1 MVDASDDDV
10 AEALADLHRLTF
22 FDAEAMPDSIPGAWG
37 LANFG
42 DNRVVFADVVPST
55 YAWNSSYS

>member
-22 FDAEAMPDSIPGAWG
+22 FDAEAMPDFDPGSVG
-37 LANFG
+37 TCLL
-42 DNRVVFADVVPST
+42 R
-55 YAWNSSYS
+55 